1 MTDLTGLFIGLG
13 IGFAGYQIGAAIM
26 RAAIIWSETSRKG

>member
-1 MTDLTGLFIGLG
+1 MSDTAGFFIGLG